1 MFIAYTKTPGQDY
14 RFSIESEHP
23 ATYVIMIGENSVS
36 HPIWFSFKI
45 PDEHTVWFKIP
56 DEHEFAISI
65 ALNKEIGEI
74 IIYIPPSVSEWEDY
88 TVEIIN
94 DINYNAS
101 CKYGN
106 PRNFKGVNGISN
118 LTNTYTVKNFNLDD
132 EFSVKKE
139 KYHARNRNDNSEVP
153 ILYTFTR
160 KMQHVL
166 K

>member
-1 MFIAYTKTPGQDY
+1 MFIAYTKTSGQDY

-23 ATYVIMIGENSVS
+23 ATYVIMIEENSVS
-36 HPIWFSFKI
+36 HPIWWFKM
-45 PDEHTVWFKIP
+45 PDEHPVWFKIP
-56 DEHEFAISI
+56 DEYEFAISTAFI
-65 ALNKEIGEI
+65 EGEI

-94 DINYNAS
+94 DINYNTS

-118 LTNTYTVKNFNLDD
+118 LTNTYTVENFNLDD

-139 KYHARNRNDNSEVP
+139 KYHARNRNDDSEVP